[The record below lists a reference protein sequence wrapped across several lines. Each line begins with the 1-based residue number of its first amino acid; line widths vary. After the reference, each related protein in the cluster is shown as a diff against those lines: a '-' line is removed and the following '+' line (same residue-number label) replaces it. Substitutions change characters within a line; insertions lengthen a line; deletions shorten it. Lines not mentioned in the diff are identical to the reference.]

1 MTGPE
6 HDTGAGQQQPRTVH
20 IVPHTH
26 WDRE

>member
-1 MTGPE
+1 MTGLE

-20 IVPHTH
+20 IFPHTH